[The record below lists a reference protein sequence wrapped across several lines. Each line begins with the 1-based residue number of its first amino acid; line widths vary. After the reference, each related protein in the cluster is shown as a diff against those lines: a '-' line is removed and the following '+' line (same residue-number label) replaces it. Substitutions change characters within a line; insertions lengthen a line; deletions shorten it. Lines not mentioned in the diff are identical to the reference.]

1 MWQGGS
7 MADDGRRAD
16 TVLYLPFPL
25 CLNLAVSGVFLGCS
39 FLSFFLFFSF
49 DLGPLPF
56 ATKPPTPLSG
66 MPLPVLQH
74 ARACGCMREDDM
86 G

>member
-1 MWQGGS
+1 MWQDGS

-25 CLNLAVSGVFLGCS
+25 CLNLGCFGCLPGVF
-39 FLSFFLFFSF
+39 FPSFFSFSF

-56 ATKPPTPLSG
+56 ATKPPTPLSD

-74 ARACGCMREDDM
+74 ARACGCMREGDM